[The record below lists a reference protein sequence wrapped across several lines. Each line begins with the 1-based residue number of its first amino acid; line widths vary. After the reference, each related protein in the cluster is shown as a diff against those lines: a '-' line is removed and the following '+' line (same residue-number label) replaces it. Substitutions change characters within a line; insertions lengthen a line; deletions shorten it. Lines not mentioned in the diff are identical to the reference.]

1 MPSTSGWFA
10 CVGRSTGPLGGRGG
24 GTGGETGRGA
34 GRGTAMGLTGVR
46 CLCKLRLNPE
56 PLIPE
61 SEEAP
66 VPVHS
71 SSVSSSLSCPLANCA
86 RPLYGGSRGC
96 LVPDDCVLLKSCEEE
111 RAGLVGVAA
120 EGVVV
125 EELACCA
132 RDVIMTFMTSKSLN
146 ACCPVKKKCPSPVSA
161 ILCIEREHIDKLL
174 HNSTLVRQ

>member
-1 MPSTSGWFA
+1 M
-10 CVGRSTGPLGGRGG
+10 GRPTGPLGGRGG
-24 GTGGETGRGA
+24 GTGGEKGRGA
-34 GRGTAMGLTGVR
+34 GGGTAMGLTGVR
-46 CLCKLRLNPE
+46 FLCKLRLDLE

-66 VPVHS
+66 IPVQS

-96 LVPDDCVLLKSCEEE
+96 RVPDDMGCVLLKSCEEE

-132 RDVIMTFMTSKSLN
+132 RDVIMTFMISKSLS
-146 ACCPVKKKCPSPVSA
+146 ACCPIKKK
-161 ILCIEREHIDKLL
+161 
-174 HNSTLVRQ
+174 

>member
-1 MPSTSGWFA
+1 
-10 CVGRSTGPLGGRGG
+10 
-24 GTGGETGRGA
+24 
-34 GRGTAMGLTGVR
+34 MGLTGVR
-46 CLCKLRLNPE
+46 FLCKLRLNPE

-96 LVPDDCVLLKSCEEE
+96 RVPDDCVLLKSCEEE
-111 RAGLVGVAA
+111 ERAGLVGVAA
-120 EGVVV
+120 EGMVL
-125 EELACCA
+125 EELACCD

-146 ACCPVKKKCPSPVSA
+146 ACCPVKKKWPSPVSA
-161 ILCIEREHIDKLL
+161 ILSIEREHIDKLL
-174 HNSTLVRQ
+174 HNSTPVRQ

>member
-1 MPSTSGWFA
+1 
-10 CVGRSTGPLGGRGG
+10 
-24 GTGGETGRGA
+24 
-34 GRGTAMGLTGVR
+34 MGLTGVR
-46 CLCKLRLNPE
+46 FLCKLRLNPE

-86 RPLYGGSRGC
+86 RPRYGGSRGC
-96 LVPDDCVLLKSCEEE
+96 RVPDDTGCVLLKLCEEE
-111 RAGLVGVAA
+111 HSGLVGVAT

-146 ACCPVKKKCPSPVSA
+146 TCCPTKKKWPSPVSA
-161 ILCIEREHIDKLL
+161 ILGMKE
-174 HNSTLVRQ
+174 STWMTST

>member
-1 MPSTSGWFA
+1 MPSSSGWLA
-10 CVGRSTGPLGGRGG
+10 CVGRSTGPLGGKGG
-24 GTGGETGRGA
+24 GTGGRTGEE
-34 GRGTAMGLTGVR
+34 TAMGLMGVEFLR
-46 CLCKLRLNPE
+46 KLCLNPD

-86 RPLYGGSRGC
+86 CPLDGGSKGCRG
-96 LVPDDCVLLKSCEEE
+96 PDGVGWVLLKSCEEE

-120 EGVVV
+120 HGMVV

-132 RDVIMTFMTSKSLN
+132 RDVIMTFMTSNSLN
-146 ACCPVKKKCPSPVSA
+146 ACCPVKKK
-161 ILCIEREHIDKLL
+161 
-174 HNSTLVRQ
+174 